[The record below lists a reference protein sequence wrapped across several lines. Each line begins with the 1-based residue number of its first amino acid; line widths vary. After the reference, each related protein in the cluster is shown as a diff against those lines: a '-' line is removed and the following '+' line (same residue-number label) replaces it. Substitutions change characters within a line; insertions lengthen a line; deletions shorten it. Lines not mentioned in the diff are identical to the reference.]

1 MDLSL
6 LPAWLGADQ
15 LRSVESLLSGLANP
29 AVTTVRVG
37 RVLQREESRDWALK
51 TLFTDHQPLPLLEIL
66 CRVLSQS
73 EFLTSILERE
83 PALLTSF
90 QSERDFGFSSS
101 LSIFEKEL
109 YRHLE
114 SLKPGDPFKLA
125 LTRFKL
131 HEVFRVAVRDIMNY
145 APIETL
151 ARELSDL
158 ADLVLQAAYEK
169 VYADTLLTHGV
180 PRLPDGS
187 LAELAI
193 LSLGKHG
200 SRELNFSSDL
210 DLILLYG
217 SDGKTDL
224 TGQMEAFDEW
234 TRTHPF
240 ACYQTKREV
249 TARTRSLEFEAFFT
263 ELGTRLIDLVS
274 DPSLLG
280 LLYRIDMRLRPEGAA
295 GPLVRTLN
303 SAYQYYQNWG
313 QRWERQALLRARPTA
328 GDLKLGERLL
338 TSLEGFIYR
347 KYVDSVEVDETLRDM
362 RELRARSISHAG
374 GDERTR
380 HRNLK
385 NGPGGIRDIEFLI
398 QAIQNLYGA
407 QYPEFR
413 RGNLFEVLRRIRQSG
428 LMSEK
433 DYTLLTEGYGFL
445 RRLEHRIQMDDMQRY
460 HLPPPGEDLETL
472 AVGMGYAHGTEL
484 EKRLFETMAAI
495 HAIYQIVF
503 RTHESE
509 ESIGKILDQSEL
521 TTQWKEILLSYGIR
535 EPETLF
541 RSLSKLI
548 EDPDAPH
555 LNSKLRRLLKALLP
569 RLFTVVRNSPAPD
582 LAWRTFERL
591 SLATPARSS
600 FYSLA
605 GENHRLL
612 GLLLTIGAA
621 SPYLADFLASSFSR
635 GDDLLGWSSLEG
647 KAHEEDLEE
656 EFEVQA
662 SLRANGETC
671 LPCLRNFRTRR
682 GIQIGG
688 RFILGTSSLTEA
700 LNEVSHLAD
709 FCLRKCIEQTRFS
722 EAPEMAVLALGKF
735 GGMELGFGS
744 DLDLL
749 ILYDDTLQSDSEV
762 AQKLASDLVGE
773 MSKRT
778 EDGRLFEIDMRLRPH
793 GKSAPLVPSVEG
805 AIDYYHREGQTWER
819 LMLSRSRIVWGE
831 ERVRQRI
838 QEGFSDWVYG
848 QRADEGV
855 LAEVRE
861 MRARIEKEKPDQPLK
876 CGPGGMLDVEFL
888 TQAAQLVWGQDHPE
902 IRCPGTLP
910 ALHQLV
916 TLHVL
921 SPGEAGVLEEGYLYL
936 REIENRLTLL
946 ASKGAKGIPK
956 DPELREHLARC
967 MNLAHH
973 GQDGRKVKVF
983 SSELL
988 ATHKEKCQKE
998 IREVYEAVHARGFKT
1013 LGLVI

>member
-15 LRSVESLLSGLANP
+15 LRSIEVFLAALANP

-37 RVLQREESRDWALK
+37 RVLQREECREWALK
-51 TLFTDHQPLPLLEIL
+51 TLFTEGQPLPLLEIL

-83 PALLTSF
+83 PVLLTSF
-90 QSERDFGFSSS
+90 QSERDFQFSSS

-109 YRHLE
+109 HRHLE
-114 SLKPGDPFKLA
+114 SLQPGDPFKLA

-145 APIETL
+145 ASIETL

-180 PRLPDGS
+180 PRMPDGS

-217 SDGKTDL
+217 GDGKTDL

-234 TRTHPF
+234 TGTHLF
-240 ACYQTKREV
+240 AAYQAKREV

-274 DPSLLG
+274 DPSVHG

-303 SAYQYYQNWG
+303 SAFQYYQNWG

-328 GDLKLGERLL
+328 GDLKLGARLL
-338 TSLEGFIYR
+338 KNLEGFIYR

-385 NGPGGIRDIEFLI
+385 NGPGGIRDIEFLV

-413 RGNLFEVLRRIRQSG
+413 QGNLFEVLRRIRQSG

-460 HLPPPGEDLETL
+460 HLPSPGGDLETL
-472 AVGMGYAHGTEL
+472 AVGMGYARGAEL
-484 EKRLFETMAAI
+484 EKRLFDTMAAI
-495 HAIYQIVF
+495 HTIYQIVF
-503 RTHESE
+503 RTHEAE
-509 ESIGKILDQSEL
+509 ESVGKILDQSEL
-521 TTQWKEILLSYGIR
+521 TPQWQEILLSYGIR
-535 EPETLF
+535 EPEALF
-541 RSLSKLI
+541 RSLPKLI

-569 RLFTVVRNSPAPD
+569 RLFTVVRDSPEPG

-591 SLATPARSS
+591 SLATPARAS

-605 GENHRLL
+605 GENHHLL
-612 GLLLTIGAA
+612 GLLLTIAAA
-621 SPYLADFLASSFSR
+621 SPYLADFLVSSFSR
-635 GDDLLGWSSLEG
+635 DDDLRGWSSLEG
-647 KAHEEDLEE
+647 KAHDEDLEE

-662 SLRANGETC
+662 SERANGETC
-671 LPCLRNFRTRR
+671 LPCLRNFRARR

-688 RFILGTSSLTEA
+688 RFVLGTSSLIEA
-700 LNEVSHLAD
+700 THEVSHLAD
-709 FCLRKCIEQTRFS
+709 FCLRRCIEQTRFGK
-722 EAPEMAVLALGKF
+722 APEMAVLALGKF
-735 GGMELGFGS
+735 GSMELGFGS

-749 ILYDDTLQSDSEV
+749 ILYDDTLQPDSEA
-762 AQKLASDLVGE
+762 AQKIASDLVGE
-773 MSKRT
+773 MSKQT

-793 GKSAPLVPSVEG
+793 GKSAPLVPAVEG
-805 AIDYYHREGQTWER
+805 ALDYYRREGQTWER
-819 LMLSRSRIVWGE
+819 LMLTRARVVWGSE
-831 ERVRQRI
+831 DLRQHI
-838 QEGFSDWVYG
+838 QAGLAGWVYG

-855 LAEVRE
+855 LTEVRE

-876 CGPGGMLDVEFL
+876 CGPGGLLDVEFL

-902 IRCPGTLP
+902 VRCPGILAT
-910 ALHQLV
+910 LHQL
-916 TLHVL
+916 TRIGIL
-921 SPGEAGVLEEGYLYL
+921 SPAEEHSLEEGYLFL

-946 ASKGAKGIPK
+946 ATKGAKGIPK

-967 MNLAHH
+967 MNLAHRGH
-973 GQDGRKVKVF
+973 SGHKAKVF
-983 SSELL
+983 TPELL
-988 ATHKEKCQKE
+988 TARNEKCQTE
-998 IREVYEAVHARGFKT
+998 IREVYEAVYARGFVR
-1013 LGLVI
+1013 LG